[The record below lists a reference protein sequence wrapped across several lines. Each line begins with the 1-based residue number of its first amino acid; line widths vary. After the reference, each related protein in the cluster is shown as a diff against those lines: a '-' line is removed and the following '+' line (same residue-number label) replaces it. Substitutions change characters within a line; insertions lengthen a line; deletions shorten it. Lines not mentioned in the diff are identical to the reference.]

1 MIPKVKKKLSMS
13 VLSDKQCPFLLLQHH
28 WRHNFKYAQIEMLT
42 ARVQE
47 LKAEVHSQQQ
57 SLTTQQSVI
66 LSSMYKDELLS
77 LLSSGRMISDGP
89 ITMEGLESFSL
100 SGLITEV

>member
-1 MIPKVKKKLSMS
+1 MS

-28 WRHNFKYAQIEMLT
+28 WRHNFKDAQIEMLT

-77 LLSSGRMISDGP
+77 LLSSRMISDGP